1 MKERFLKKL
10 NYIFVGASSQ
20 GRYQFMEQQPSSN
33 DNKYAALE
41 LFGAS
46 QQQNA
51 FGGQANQQ
59 SKQLKFQTTYINTN
73 KQSIHK
79 GPQSLTLSTFE

>member
-1 MKERFLKKL
+1 
-10 NYIFVGASSQ
+10 
-20 GRYQFMEQQPSSN
+20 MEQQPSSN

-51 FGGQANQQ
+51 FGGPANQQ
-59 SKQLKFQTTYINTN
+59 SKQLKFQTTYMKIIFQWMEIHI
-73 KQSIHK
+73 QS
-79 GPQSLTLSTFE
+79 STDLIIL